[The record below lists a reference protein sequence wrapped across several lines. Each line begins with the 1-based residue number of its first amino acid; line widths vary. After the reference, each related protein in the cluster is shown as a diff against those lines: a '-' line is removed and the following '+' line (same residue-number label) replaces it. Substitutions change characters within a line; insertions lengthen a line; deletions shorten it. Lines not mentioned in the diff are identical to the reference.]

1 MGENIC
7 NKATDKRL
15 ISKIYKQLMQLN
27 NKNINNP
34 IKKWAKDLHGHFSK
48 ESIWMAKK
56 HVKMCSTSLII
67 GEMQLQ
73 SPRSYHITLIRMAI
87 SKRPQITSVGD
98 SVEKREP
105 FYTLGGNVNWYN
117 CYREWASLTQV

>member
-1 MGENIC
+1 
-7 NKATDKRL
+7 
-15 ISKIYKQLMQLN
+15 MQLN

-56 HVKMCSTSLII
+56 HMKMCSTSLII
-67 GEMQLQ
+67 GEMQLK
-73 SPRSYHITLIRMAI
+73 SPRSYHLTLIRMAI